1 MQCIVVHWPRRSVK
15 RVCALT
21 IPRCTVRPGED
32 GGTKRGDA
40 KSDGSR
46 LERFETLASFA
57 FRGQGVTCLAIPQH
71 HHPSLQDFSHRL
83 LSAVPLFGP
92 PDMTCAGVLRC
103 PRQPTSLAGRSAE
116 RRTQRCVQRMLHT
129 LLQPSAIAPMI
140 RASSQREPTCRFSKS
155 LNLGERRSPT
165 WSNGRHMPSS
175 SLPASPC

>member
-1 MQCIVVHWPRRSVK
+1 MQCTVVHQRRGSVK
-15 RVCALT
+15 RVYALT
-21 IPRCTVRPGED
+21 IPRCTARPGED

-40 KSDGSR
+40 KSYGSR
-46 LERFETLASFA
+46 LERFELASFS
-57 FRGQGVTCLAIPQH
+57 FRGRGVTCLAIPQH
-71 HHPSLQDFSHRL
+71 HHPSFQDFSHQL

-92 PDMTCAGVLRC
+92 PDMTCAGVLCC

-129 LLQPSAIAPMI
+129 LLQLSAIAPMI

-175 SLPASPC
+175 PLPASPC